1 MPIERPINPEAAAA
15 ESRPRSGRRSN
26 SNRPRRRKLTPGVGS
41 YYPEGHGPSA
51 GTSTAGVEVVGGS
64 PPGGPPPGAPPAGGG
79 SNGPPAPRGPAG
91 ANPTPRRTGGGR
103 AGSIAKK
110 AGLGALAA
118 LAGAVIYD
126 RMQNAM
132 GTSTHQLMAKAI
144 ADYQERE
151 RQGRMS
157 DLTSQ
162 AQNESYRD
170 SIQMN
175 LARVQQ
181 NAPDL
186 YMQVAAGR
194 RLPAGAVVLG
204 GTQRQDL
211 LQELGRSMADGNFN
225 Q

>member
-1 MPIERPINPEAAAA
+1 
-15 ESRPRSGRRSN
+15 
-26 SNRPRRRKLTPGVGS
+26 
-41 YYPEGHGPSA
+41 
-51 GTSTAGVEVVGGS
+51 
-64 PPGGPPPGAPPAGGG
+64 
-79 SNGPPAPRGPAG
+79 
-91 ANPTPRRTGGGR
+91 
-103 AGSIAKK
+103 
-110 AGLGALAA
+110 
-118 LAGAVIYD
+118 
-126 RMQNAM
+126 M